1 MIEKERVQ
9 ALINLK
15 NIKDNVAALREK
27 LVGNSKVMFI
37 IKADGYGHGACQI
50 MNYLGNDVDAFGV
63 ATAAEAVQLREA
75 GCLKMIL
82 ILGYTPVKD
91 IPVVVKYNISQAVF
105 DYETAKLLSDEA
117 VKQDRYVKIHIK
129 LDTGM
134 GRIGF
139 KPGDEA
145 LEDIVKISKL
155 PSLEFEG
162 VFSHFS
168 KADEKDLTYTE
179 KQLSVF
185 LDFVDR
191 LKAAG
196 VPFKMRHISNSAG
209 VIQFSKANLDMVRFG
224 ISNYG
229 LYPSEDID
237 RSSVELKPAMEI
249 KSIVSHI
256 KEVEKGTLISY
267 GGTYKAPDRRIIAT
281 VPVGYADGYPRACSN
296 QADVLIHGRRA
307 PITGRVCMDQMMV
320 DITDISDVKKEDI
333 VTLIGRDGDEFI
345 SVEELSEMAGSFN
358 YEFVCDIGKRVPRT
372 YID

>member
-9 ALINLK
+9 AVINLK
-15 NIKDNVAALREK
+15 NIKDNVAALRDK
-27 LVGNSKVMFI
+27 LVSNSKVMFI

-50 MNYLGNDVDAFGV
+50 MNYLGNDVDAYGV

-82 ILGYTPVKD
+82 VLGYTPVKD
-91 IPVVVKYNISQAVF
+91 IPLVVKYNISQAIF
-105 DYETAKLLSDEA
+105 DYETAKRLSDEA
-117 VKQDRYVKIHIK
+117 VKQNRYVKIHIK

-139 KPGDEA
+139 IPGDDS
-145 LEDIVKISKL
+145 LEDIVNISKL
-155 PSLEFEG
+155 PNLEFEG

-168 KADEKDLTYTE
+168 KADETDLSYTE
-179 KQLSVF
+179 KQLNFF
-185 LDFVDR
+185 LDFVER
-191 LKAAG
+191 LKSAG

-209 VIQFSKANLDMVRFG
+209 VIQFPQANLDMVRFG

-237 RSSVELKPAMEI
+237 KSTIELKPAMEI

-256 KEVEKGTLISY
+256 KEVDEGTLISY
-267 GGTYKAPDRRIIAT
+267 GGTYKAPSKRIIAT

-296 QADVLIHGRRA
+296 IGSVLIHGKRA

-320 DITDISDVKKEDI
+320 DVTDIPDVKKEDI

-345 SVEELSEMAGSFN
+345 SVEEVSEMAGSFN
-358 YEFVCDIGKRVPRT
+358 YEFVCDIGKRVLRT